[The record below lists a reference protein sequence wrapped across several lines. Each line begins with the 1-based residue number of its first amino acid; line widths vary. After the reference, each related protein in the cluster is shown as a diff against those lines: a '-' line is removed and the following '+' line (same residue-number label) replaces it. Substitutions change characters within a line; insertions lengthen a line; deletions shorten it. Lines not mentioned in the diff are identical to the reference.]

1 MSEFEAKQ
9 LDCELGEAD
18 PSDHANQQLVA
29 YLDGE
34 LDETVSQEIE
44 RRLADDPEYRLRL
57 QQLQQTWDLLD
68 ELPRVNRD
76 ESFTQ
81 STVEF
86 VALTAQQDLEETQQ
100 WSRLGDSKAI
110 WGRAV
115 ITILALVLG
124 IFAGDWY
131 FGQKHRQLLEDLEV
145 ISEFDQ
151 YRLTEDLQFLK
162 DLEKS
167 GVFNTEELVGEN

>member
-57 QQLQQTWDLLD
+57 QQLQPVSYTHL
-68 ELPRVNRD
+68 R
-76 ESFTQ
+76 
-81 STVEF
+81 
-86 VALTAQQDLEETQQ
+86 AHET
-100 WSRLGDSKAI
+100 
-110 WGRAV
+110 
-115 ITILALVLG
+115 
-124 IFAGDWY
+124 
-131 FGQKHRQLLEDLEV
+131 
-145 ISEFDQ
+145 
-151 YRLTEDLQFLK
+151 
-162 DLEKS
+162 
-167 GVFNTEELVGEN
+167 